1 MMMTHALP
9 LTLTDLTI
17 PDNVTQARYELNRA
31 ADRGD
36 DPALAAWAKKWGE
49 PALLAAEEGPD
60 REDVLELETAPA
72 STEAADDALAKLEE
86 RLDTMNKIVGRSPLD
101 LSALAAAVEDARTHL
116 SAAQEALADE

>member
-1 MMMTHALP
+1 MMTHALP

-31 ADRGD
+31 VDRGD

-49 PALLAAEEGPD
+49 SALLAAEEGPD

-86 RLDTMNKIVGRSPLD
+86 RLFTMNKIVGRSPLD